1 MSLANRIALY
11 ITGRRMAP
19 GQEMKRTQFAE
30 LVPQPKAVVMLGDSI
45 TEGGIWNEWL
55 PNQNILNRG
64 IGGETAPQV
73 LARTHTAISEPKAV
87 FLLIG
92 TNDLT
97 LRYAPGE
104 IAANVEAILQ
114 RIHATAP
121 DAKLYVQSIM
131 PRGRRW
137 RTSITA
143 TNPMLAQVARQQEAE
158 YLDLWPTLADEQGNL
173 REGFSLDG
181 LHLTGAGY
189 RAWCGVLRPHITKEA
204 QPARSVEHAGP

>member
-45 TEGGIWNEWL
+45 TEGGIWNEWF

-87 FLLIG
+87 FLLKG

-97 LRYAPGE
+97 LRYAP
-104 IAANVEAILQ
+104 VRL
-114 RIHATAP
+114 
-121 DAKLYVQSIM
+121 L
-131 PRGRRW
+131 
-137 RTSITA
+137 
-143 TNPMLAQVARQQEAE
+143 PM
-158 YLDLWPTLADEQGNL
+158 
-173 REGFSLDG
+173 
-181 LHLTGAGY
+181 
-189 RAWCGVLRPHITKEA
+189 
-204 QPARSVEHAGP
+204 